1 MLRVAIPVALA
12 VTCTAVS
19 LSAQQRIEFD
29 RYTLPNGLRVILSQ
43 DHSTPIVTVSVW
55 YNVGSADELLGRS
68 GFAHLFEH
76 MMFQG
81 SEHVQKRE
89 HTNTIQ
95 RAGGTVNG
103 TTNEDRT
110 NYFETLPAN
119 RLNVGLWLEADRMR
133 SLAVTTEN
141 FENQRDVVKEE
152 RRLRL
157 DNQPYTPAIIE
168 GTTLLFDSTT
178 CFPYSHSVIGSMDD
192 LDAAQVEDVQAFFD
206 LYYAPNNAT
215 LTVVGD
221 FEPADAKRLIDQY
234 YGDIPRGRDAPRP
247 ECQVTYGQGAG
258 ERVWEDKLATLP
270 GVIIAYLAPPHAHP
284 DTRALQLL
292 STILGAGESSRLNRA
307 LVRDAKTAV
316 VSVVQMSSR
325 RGPGLFAAIAIANQ
339 GFTTDTIKA
348 QLQEQVAKVLA
359 EGVTEQELTKAKN
372 SFRAQ
377 DVFGRQTTF
386 AIAEELQ
393 HFAHF
398 HESLDE
404 IHTDLDG
411 YMQVT
416 AADIQRVAEKYL
428 VPENSLTIII
438 VPATAAGAGGT
449 Y

>member
-1 MLRVAIPVALA
+1 
-12 VTCTAVS
+12 
-19 LSAQQRIEFD
+19 
-29 RYTLPNGLRVILSQ
+29 
-43 DHSTPIVTVSVW
+43 
-55 YNVGSADELLGRS
+55 
-68 GFAHLFEH
+68 
-76 MMFQG
+76 
-81 SEHVQKRE
+81 
-89 HTNTIQ
+89 
-95 RAGGTVNG
+95 
-103 TTNEDRT
+103 
-110 NYFETLPAN
+110 
-119 RLNVGLWLEADRMR
+119 
-133 SLAVTTEN
+133 
-141 FENQRDVVKEE
+141 
-152 RRLRL
+152 
-157 DNQPYTPAIIE
+157 
-168 GTTLLFDSTT
+168 
-178 CFPYSHSVIGSMDD
+178 
-192 LDAAQVEDVQAFFD
+192 
-206 LYYAPNNAT
+206 
-215 LTVVGD
+215 
-221 FEPADAKRLIDQY
+221 
-234 YGDIPRGRDAPRP
+234 
-247 ECQVTYGQGAG
+247 
-258 ERVWEDKLATLP
+258 
-270 GVIIAYLAPPHAHP
+270 
-284 DTRALQLL
+284 
-292 STILGAGESSRLNRA
+292 
-307 LVRDAKTAV
+307 
-316 VSVVQMSSR
+316 MSSR